1 MPTGQIAQD
10 INIGL
15 DAICFVDDQPE
26 REEVA
31 FTHDKVLCV
40 DSALLEDFLDRP
52 ALNPRFLTED
62 SRLRRR
68 MYMAD
73 VERNRVEAEYTG
85 PKEEFLA
92 TLEMVFTIAPCRE
105 EDLKRAEELTV
116 RTNQLNS
123 TGFTYSYEEL
133 DALRQ
138 SPRHQ
143 LLISSLEDRH
153 GTYGKIGLTL
163 IEMGTEMAPD
173 VWTVK
178 LLLMSC
184 RVMSKGV
191 GMIMLHHILRQ
202 AKEAG
207 VEGSG
212 GSPRMLRPIGRVLG
226 EDRPKISSTRFHE
239 LQHRSAQRVGDLAS
253 LGHRQALPSEEQ
265 ERFGE
270 PRRAQGIG
278 FGVLLGELSVVEAD
292 LPPGSYG
299 SPTSVGSG
307 RRKRSSADERQG
319 WRKAPARKSSM
330 AIFGSELFRRLPEAR
345 DEQPVGLPELAA
357 DPGACGME
365 EGSGGSPRML
375 RPIVRALGEDRRDPQ
390 RLTSRS

>member
-1 MPTGQIAQD
+1 
-10 INIGL
+10 
-15 DAICFVDDQPE
+15 FE

-40 DSALLEDFLDRP
+40 DSALLEDFLDHP
-52 ALNPRFLTED
+52 ALNPRFITED

-92 TLEMVFTIAPCRE
+92 TLGMIFTIAPCRE

-133 DALRQ
+133 DELRQ

-163 IEMGTEMAPD
+163 IEMGTKMDPD

-207 VEGSG
+207 VKLRAEFVSND
-212 GSPRMLRPIGRVLG
+212 RNRQMLITYKFAGFK
-226 EDRPKISSTRFHE
+226 EISRT
-239 LQHRSAQRVGDLAS
+239 
-253 LGHRQALPSEEQ
+253 
-265 ERFGE
+265 
-270 PRRAQGIG
+270 
-278 FGVLLGELSVVEAD
+278 GELALMENDFSAIQPPPPYVD
-292 LPPGSYG
+292 LRILS
-299 SPTSVGSG
+299 
-307 RRKRSSADERQG
+307 
-319 WRKAPARKSSM
+319 
-330 AIFGSELFRRLPEAR
+330 
-345 DEQPVGLPELAA
+345 
-357 DPGACGME
+357 
-365 EGSGGSPRML
+365 
-375 RPIVRALGEDRRDPQ
+375 
-390 RLTSRS
+390 